1 MCKQKQIAIAGDN
14 NGFTCGVCNKSF
26 LSLELLQ
33 HHSRVHQVEDLS
45 NICKGDRMLWRMCS
59 VCCHSLECG
68 RDLETNHNP
77 LFGGKC
83 LICFAKTNTTL
94 APTTSSASPPPE
106 PSSAPVSSP
115 ASATEMESYH
125 QQQQQQQQQAQQ
137 LIISRLA
144 HLMNLTRSGL

>member
-1 MCKQKQIAIAGDN
+1 
-14 NGFTCGVCNKSF
+14 
-26 LSLELLQ
+26 
-33 HHSRVHQVEDLS
+33 
-45 NICKGDRMLWRMCS
+45 ML
-59 VCCHSLECG
+59 SLECG
-68 RDLETNHNP
+68 RDLENNHNP

-94 APTTSSASPPPE
+94 APTTSSTSPPPQ
-106 PSSAPVSSP
+106 PSSAPGSSP

-125 QQQQQQQQQAQQ
+125 QQQAQQHAQQ